1 MVARCF
7 TALAIVLLGICASLV
22 DAAPLQQSQ
31 TWFVGG
37 WRGRI
42 TQPGAGSYDGVF
54 SLKPASI
61 GQVFGTSSYVELAC
75 GGYLTLLSV
84 SETTLEFQET
94 LTYGLPRCINGVKKI
109 LTIRPDMSLDYEIAP
124 NQFGT
129 ATAILMPASNDAL
142 PAYVGRWR
150 GVITQGGAL
159 TYTGIF
165 TFREG
170 NVGDRLGTSYYVEL
184 GCGGE
189 LTLLSVT
196 ATSLEFQEQITS
208 GRGCGSGYRKTLTF
222 VSSNALDYS
231 ISLNQGF
238 SATARLNRVYFVYL
252 PSTRR

>member
-1 MVARCF
+1 MIARCF
-7 TALAIVLLGICASLV
+7 ACLAIVLVGLSASLI
-22 DAAPLQQSQ
+22 DAAPIQQNQ

-54 SLKPASI
+54 SLKSASI
-61 GQVFGTSSYVELAC
+61 GEVFGTSSYVELAC
-75 GGYLTLLSV
+75 GGYLTLLSA

-94 LTYGLPRCINGVKKI
+94 LTYGLSRCINGVKKI
-109 LTIRPDMSLDYEIAP
+109 LTVRPDMLLDYEIAP

-129 ATAILMPASNDAL
+129 ATAILTPASNDAL
-142 PAYVGRWR
+142 PAYLGTWR
-150 GVITQGGAL
+150 GVITQGGAQR
-159 TYTGIF
+159 YAGIF
-165 TFREG
+165 TFRAG

-196 ATSLEFQEQITS
+196 ATSLEIQEQITF

-231 ISLNQGF
+231 IVPGQGF
-238 SATARLNRVYFVYL
+238 SATARLNRAYFVYL
-252 PSTRR
+252 PMTRR

>member
-7 TALAIVLLGICASLV
+7 ATLAVVLLGIGASLV

-31 TWFVGG
+31 TWFVGS
-37 WRGRI
+37 WSGRI

-54 SLKPASI
+54 SLKPASV
-61 GQVFGTSSYVELAC
+61 GEVFGTSSYVELAC

-94 LTYGLPRCINGVKKI
+94 LTYGLSRCISGLKKT
-109 LTIRPDMSLDYEIAP
+109 LTIRPDMSLDYAISP
-124 NQFGT
+124 GQRVT
-129 ATAILMPASNDAL
+129 ATAVLAPASNDAL
-142 PAYVGRWR
+142 PAYVGTWR
-150 GVITQGGAL
+150 GVITQGSAQR
-159 TYTGIF
+159 YTGIF
-165 TFREG
+165 TFRQG

-196 ATSLEFQEQITS
+196 PTSLEFQEQITF

-222 VSSNALDYS
+222 VSSNTLNYS
-231 ISLNQGF
+231 ISPNQGF
-238 SATARLNRVYFVYL
+238 SATAQLNRAYFVYL
-252 PSTRR
+252 PMTRR